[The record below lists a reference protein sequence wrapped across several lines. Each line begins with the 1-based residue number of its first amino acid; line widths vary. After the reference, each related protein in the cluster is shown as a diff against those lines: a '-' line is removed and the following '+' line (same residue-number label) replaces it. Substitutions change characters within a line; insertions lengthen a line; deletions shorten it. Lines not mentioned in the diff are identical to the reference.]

1 MFFSHLT
8 ALLSLSLSLRRY
20 AAVRGDMPPT
30 VQLDQ
35 ATVYGTTNGS
45 ITSYLNIPFAEP
57 PYAFAIAY
65 SRYVAC
71 QC

>member
-8 ALLSLSLSLRRY
+8 ALIPLSLSLGRF
-20 AAVRGDMPPT
+20 AAVRGDVPPT
-30 VQLDQ
+30 VQLDE
-35 ATVYGTTNGS
+35 AIVYGTTNSS